1 MKVLLKLQTGTCTTQ
16 YRFRKLHPQ
25 AKLRRKF
32 GTIWVEEEEEEE
44 EEKEEEEEEEEED
57 RLHHKVEEKLSTG
70 ISRKIWT

>member
-44 EEKEEEEEEEEED
+44 EEKEEEEEEKEEEEEEKEEED
-57 RLHHKVEEKLSTG
+57 KDPTG
-70 ISRKIWT
+70 LLNLQG